1 MQLMEGRGMTESNQD
16 KEPRGQQDPAADVGV
31 PEDEALQTDSEAKP
45 GDKEDMSAPPGPAEE
60 KDRKTPDD
68 RGLTTDTS
76 PSD

>member
-1 MQLMEGRGMTESNQD
+1 MTESNQD
-16 KEPRGQQDPAADVGV
+16 KEPHGQKDPAADAGD
-31 PEDEALQTDSEAKP
+31 PGDGTSGETSPTDSASKS
-45 GDKEDMSAPPGPAEE
+45 GDKEDMNAPPGPAEE

>member
-1 MQLMEGRGMTESNQD
+1 MTESNEDQ
-16 KEPRGQQDPAADVGV
+16 ERRGQADPSADAGV
-31 PEDEALQTDSEAKP
+31 PEDETLPPDSEAKP
-45 GDKEDMSAPPGPAEE
+45 GDKEDKNAPPGPAEE

>member
-1 MQLMEGRGMTESNQD
+1 MTESNQD
-16 KEPRGQQDPAADVGV
+16 EEPRGQEGPSEDVGI
-31 PEDEALQTDSEAKP
+31 PEDETETDSAAKA
-45 GDKEDMSAPPGPAEE
+45 GDTDDMSAPPGPAEE

>member
-1 MQLMEGRGMTESNQD
+1 MTESND
-16 KEPRGQQDPAADVGV
+16 EDTGPRVPKDTSGADAGA
-31 PEDEALQTDSEAKP
+31 PEDETARTGSAAKP
-45 GDKEDMSAPPGPAEE
+45 GDTEDMSAPPGPAEE